1 MYTYVS
7 FPEIIYNTCDNK
19 CIRTTISR
27 IIDIALLGGL
37 QLALDQSPRVGK
49 ERSYKLEELF
59 QLQRLTAE
67 MHL

>member
-1 MYTYVS
+1 M
-7 FPEIIYNTCDNK
+7 CDNK
-19 CIRTTISR
+19 CIRKTISR

-37 QLALDQSPRVGK
+37 QLALDQSPRTGK

-59 QLQRLTAE
+59 QLQRLTAD

>member
-27 IIDIALLGGL
+27 IIDIALLGDL
-37 QLALDQSPRVGK
+37 QLALDQSPRTGK